1 MRLRH
6 NQRNASQAQPA
17 FPLHLHYVTV
27 LKVNLAHELLQKKD
41 SQTKANTVVSMAV
54 PLHFRN
60 TDKSAAYYDSYA
72 GTDTSSAD
80 STSTAE
86 TIAMSQ
92 DDFSELT
99 ANQDHGFIGNA
110 DADRTNRANC

>member
-60 TDKSAAYYDSYA
+60 TDKSAAYYDSYTD
-72 GTDTSSAD
+72 TDTSSAD
-80 STSTAE
+80 STGTAE
-86 TIAMSQ
+86 TISMSQ

-99 ANQDHGFIGNA
+99 ANPDNELIEQT
-110 DADRTNRANC
+110 DADPTNRAKC